1 MIIWADFD
9 LGQPF
14 FVLFRRLRIALE
26 EKFWILP
33 TVLPLKF
40 LQIFIECFAPDFA
53 PKAHLT
59 FFEILRP
66 IAAQL
71 KRTPSSVR
79 GSIG

>member
-1 MIIWADFD
+1 MITWADFD

-33 TVLPLKF
+33 LKF
-40 LQIFIECFAPDFA
+40 LQIFIECFAPDLA

-71 KRTPSSVR
+71 KRTPSSVH